1 MNEQLPNIFGYRDLN
16 PLSNLNEVVKLQ
28 QEVSEFSI
36 STKESIQIC
45 FLVDATG
52 SMDPYV
58 DKVRQEI
65 DKICQSIKQVQQNDL
80 KIYVSMVAYRDRTD
94 EKCMEKIGFTENL
107 DEFQTFIRSLN
118 YEGGGDECEDVQIG
132 LKEVINLEWKQNSLN
147 LLIWIADSPCH
158 GEEFHDDTVNDHY
171 PEDSGEVLK
180 NLFKQIC
187 EKDID
192 IYFYKI
198 DETTNKMIQILNGF
212 VFKFDKQL
220 KQQQFQDSNF
230 SQNVLKS
237 YFNSQSD
244 SAFGEFFKYVK
255 QLSKTNQLPN
265 AQKIKQQIKDYQQK
279 IIIQSENFEIKD
291 FKLNQLIQE
300 DHITN
305 IDDIDTNETEF
316 TCYKF
321 KLNKNVNKIELEQKQ
336 SKTFSVSQVI
346 IGQGAF
352 KETYLAQDQKSGN
365 LYALKKFKES
375 NQFDFDNFLIEY
387 YIQLI
392 AENIRDDF
400 IDKLKKKTEKALH
413 KELKIFFDEQL
424 IVQDESN
431 NQFYMMELA
440 KNGFKKYINN
450 DQTKLNTQNK
460 NQQELFQSFLHYS
473 FEFSNYDFILSDIQG
488 FGNTLNDISIHS
500 QKFIDQFKTNEEPQ
514 LQQQFFNNQ
523 SVNMQEFEIN
533 TPIYSNMGNLGIV
546 LFFNQHKCNKYCKY
560 LDLQTFDSYKSV
572 ITNQKINK
580 THQIYTFTN
589 TQQQNNGIQQILQT
603 VKKQNADNKQLDQIT
618 QTLN

>member
-1 MNEQLPNIFGYRDLN
+1 
-16 PLSNLNEVVKLQ
+16 
-28 QEVSEFSI
+28 
-36 STKESIQIC
+36 
-45 FLVDATG
+45 
-52 SMDPYV
+52 MDPYV